1 MKVLT
6 AYSNN
11 FADPAGGQQL
21 TQSMF
26 DQGADIVFAVA
37 GGTGAGVIKA
47 ADDSKHYAIGV
58 DTDQDGVAKGSVL
71 TSMLKKTDVAVETL
85 MKNYKDGKFPGGTTV
100 NLGLAENG
108 VGLSDFKYTKQDIP
122 AEYLTKIDDIRK
134 KIISGDIK
142 VWDVVSQGYPSF
154 FSK

>member
-1 MKVLT
+1 MWISLGNH
-6 AYSNN
+6 ADLALI
-11 FADPAGGQQL
+11 FAQTDPELRHHGLACFL
-21 TQSMF
+21 
-26 DQGADIVFAVA
+26 
-37 GGTGAGVIKA
+37 
-47 ADDSKHYAIGV
+47 V